1 MKYLAILRGL
11 NEPDNNTPSDVVYV
25 KIIES
30 DKHPQDIEGA
40 IVQENEEDFDY
51 GVEVSVMPLESLNDW
66 TKATTIW

>member
-11 NEPDNNTPSDVVYV
+11 NESDNNTPSDVVYA

-30 DKHPQDIEGA
+30 DKHPQDIEMT

-51 GVEVSVMPLESLNDW
+51 GVEVSVMPLESLSNW

>member
-11 NEPDNNTPSDVVYV
+11 NEPDNNTPSDVVYA

-30 DKHPQDIEGA
+30 DERPQEIEEA
-40 IVQENEEDFDY
+40 IIHENEEDFDY